1 MTPDEEFE
9 LAFYQLRIVVPE
21 NKFDEF
27 IESLL
32 SLSSGIRKEQG
43 CLDFSLYRNLE
54 KQDVYSVIGK
64 WKTRQAMEKHF
75 NQKFFPVLIGAAKV
89 LGKDF
94 EMNISETLE
103 KGSYQLAKEKIDT
116 ASKERQNERSISD
129 MSMITKQK
137 ADNLLRLPEKVKG
150 ATGSQGC

>member
-1 MTPDEEFE
+1 MA
-9 LAFYQLRIVVPE
+9 LYQLRIVVAE

-27 IESLL
+27 IESLF

-43 CLDFSLYRNLE
+43 CLDFSLYKNLE
-54 KQDVYSVIGK
+54 KKDVYRVIGE

-75 NQKFFPVLIGAAKV
+75 KQKFFPVLIGAVSV

-103 KGSYQLAKEKIDT
+103 KGSYQLAKKKIT
-116 ASKERQNERSISD
+116 RHPKKGK
-129 MSMITKQK
+129 TKG
-137 ADNLLRLPEKVKG
+137 V
-150 ATGSQGC
+150 